1 MNTFDYETFVYSKL
15 KKLPYREHLAHIAMG
30 LSGEAG
36 EVTDMVKKEFA
47 YHKRWKEEDM
57 TLELGDV
64 LFYLTA
70 LAIANGDTLERI
82 IDRNVE
88 KLNKRYTGA
97 YSDVEAITRKDT
109 K

>member
-1 MNTFDYETFVYSKL
+1 MNTFEYETFVHSKL
-15 KKLPYREHLAHIAMG
+15 KSMPYREHIAHITMG
-30 LSGEAG
+30 LAGEAG

-47 YHKRWKEEDM
+47 YGKKWDEEKM

-82 IDRNVE
+82 IDSNVR
-88 KLNKRYTGA
+88 KLNTRYSQGYTDTEA
-97 YSDVEAITRKDT
+97 VMRRDV
-109 K
+109 